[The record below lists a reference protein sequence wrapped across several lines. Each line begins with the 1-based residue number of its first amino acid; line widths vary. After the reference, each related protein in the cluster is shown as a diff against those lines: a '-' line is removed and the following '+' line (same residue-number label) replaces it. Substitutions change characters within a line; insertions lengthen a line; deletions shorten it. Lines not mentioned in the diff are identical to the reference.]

1 MIYSWFCV
9 QIYVFMISLF
19 FLIFS
24 RLPHGFH
31 THFGFSGFLI
41 FPDFPEF
48 HIIFGFPGFPSILPL
63 AHVNYFE
70 NIFQKTIVQHNLNF
84 RRKSKIMIFQN
95 IFKKNIAQVNLIFRT
110 EAKKRFFWRY
120 FQKKQSTR
128 LLCDTDLWP
137 SKLTLTVLYSRILAW
152 LEAAQRWLSGSLLPP
167 YPPHMRFRKRRNAW
181 TTAEAD
187 PKDNS
192 DAQMPA

>member
-84 RRKSKIMIFQN
+84 R
-95 IFKKNIAQVNLIFRT
+95 T

-128 LLCDTDLWP
+128 LLCDTDIWP